1 MSEFLKNLWSK
12 ISGSERFM
20 PSIIEF
26 KPEQVERAKD
36 LNDSFYPDK
45 NYFTV
50 RVNELFLHQDREWFR
65 RYDPVVFIA
74 SEFVYDNKKV
84 EIPFVVGPHLIQK
97 SLNNELV
104 VKNGIVIRNTTVA
117 GTHPFKGDPFTLTV
131 VLAQLEKKDYLRDVL
146 KLVESAAATY
156 TGSFVNMVNNYLKVS
171 TLVLDGI
178 DTLFG
183 KKEVMGLIGHR
194 KTLMLN
200 ARDDFK
206 PGYFV
211 LINKSEREIS
221 DDKEYEGKNF
231 FVKGDGEL
239 YYGTSIGESEPYRDA
254 DYVLYSVLA
263 TNNRSDIDQ
272 LPFYPQ
278 WQELLGF
285 AMPLTKISEEQWELI
300 KAKFFALHANMR
312 LSPDLIREQVKTL
325 IETYKTELK
334 EIRKDKEELGA
345 HEEPEQPVKKDAW
358 EKDMDSIAV
367 DILKMK

>member
-12 ISGSERFM
+12 ISGSDRFM

-36 LNDSFYPDK
+36 LNDSFCPDK

-97 SLNNELV
+97 SLNEELV
-104 VKNGIVIRNTTVA
+104 TNNGYVIRNTTVA

-131 VLAQLEKKDYLRDVL
+131 VLAKLEKKDYLRDVL
-146 KLVESAAATY
+146 KLVESAASTY
-156 TGSFVNMVNNYLKVS
+156 TGGFVNMVNSYLKVS
-171 TLVLDGI
+171 KLVLDGI
-178 DTLFG
+178 DTLFD
-183 KKEVMGLIGHR
+183 KKEVAGLIGHR

-211 LINKSEREIS
+211 LINKSEVEIS
-221 DDKEYEGKNF
+221 NDMEYEGKNF
-231 FVKGDGEL
+231 FVKGNGEL
-239 YYGTSIGESEPYRDA
+239 YYGTTMEESDPYRDA

-263 TNNRSDIDQ
+263 TNSRSDIDQ

-312 LSPDLIREQVKTL
+312 LSPDLIREQVKAL
-325 IETYKTELK
+325 IETYKTELR
-334 EIRKDKEELGA
+334 EIRKDKEDLGA
-345 HEEPEQPVKKDAW
+345 HEEPLQPVVKDKW

>member
-1 MSEFLKNLWSK
+1 
-12 ISGSERFM
+12 M

-50 RVNELFLHQDREWFR
+50 RVNELFLHQDREWLR
-65 RYDPVVFIA
+65 KYDPVVFIA

-97 SLNNELV
+97 SLNEELV
-104 VKNGIVIRNTTVA
+104 TKNGYVIRNTTVA

-131 VLAQLEKKDYLRDVL
+131 VLARLEKKDYLRDVL
-146 KLVESAAATY
+146 KLVESAASTY
-156 TGSFVNMVNNYLKVS
+156 TGGFVNMVNNYLKVS
-171 TLVLDGI
+171 KLVLDGI
-178 DTLFG
+178 DTLFD

-211 LINKSEREIS
+211 LINRPEREIS
-221 DDKEYEGKNF
+221 DGIRYEKKNF
-231 FVKGDGEL
+231 FVKGNGEL
-239 YYGTSIGESEPYRDA
+239 YYGNSIENCEPYRDA

-263 TNNRSDIDQ
+263 TNNRTDIDQ

-278 WQELLGF
+278 WEELLGY

-300 KAKFFALHANMR
+300 KAKFFALHSNMR
-312 LSPDLIREQVKTL
+312 LSPDLIHEQVKKL

-334 EIRKDKEELGA
+334 EIRKDKEDLGEA
-345 HEEPEQPVKKDAW
+345 GEIVEHTKKDEW
-358 EKDMDSIAV
+358 EKEMDSMAV
-367 DILKMK
+367 DILNMK